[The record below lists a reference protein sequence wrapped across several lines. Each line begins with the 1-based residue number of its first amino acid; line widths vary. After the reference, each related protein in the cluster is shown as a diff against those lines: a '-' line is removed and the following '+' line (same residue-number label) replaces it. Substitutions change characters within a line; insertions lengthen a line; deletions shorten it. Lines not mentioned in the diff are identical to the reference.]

1 MERSQDSVTGPKS
14 QAPKP
19 PEAIHQRPLNRL
31 GSDLV
36 GPNTAQHTHTY
47 TQPTSQHQ
55 QHQPSNLSTIYLYIY
70 MGITQCINGVA
81 AICVYLFIYYLLCQA
96 KEGGVSGHKSRVSL
110 RTTISEFVVH
120 LLFFFTISAFT
131 RGKGGRG
138 GSKGICWKHLVLS
151 LFFGQASGGY
161 TYIFITLAW
170 RKG

>member
-96 KEGGVSGHKSRVSL
+96 KEGGLSGHKSRVSL

-120 LLFFFTISAFT
+120 LFFFYHLCIYEGKRRERGEQGNLLEAF
-131 RGKGGRG
+131 
-138 GSKGICWKHLVLS
+138 GSLS
-151 LFFGQASGGY
+151 LSFFLGKHRAVTHTCSS
-161 TYIFITLAW
+161 L
-170 RKG
+170 